1 LRNVTDKLATLPFA
15 YFALLA
21 FWTVLIAE
29 IVGDKS
35 IYTVG
40 SLALR
45 FRPLL
50 VFGGITLAFAGK
62 MFVAVLLGRVLVLLS
77 PQRAAVLSACAFFLS
92 ATLIWFGEK
101 DETPRRTVSN
111 TSSLQAAFVCF
122 ATLFF
127 TEWGDPGQIAAAA
140 LALKSHW
147 LLATWLGGTLA
158 MMTKGTLAMTLGVK
172 LRDRIPRR
180 TLRTVACT
188 SCCVLGVLALGGA
201 AFH

>member
-1 LRNVTDKLATLPFA
+1 MQDKLASLPFI

-21 FWTVLIAE
+21 YWTVLIAE
-29 IVGDKS
+29 MLGDKS

-45 FRPLL
+45 FRPAL
-50 VFGGITLAFAGK
+50 VFAGTALAFAGK
-62 MFVAVLLGRVLVLLS
+62 MFVAVLLGRVLVLLT
-77 PQRAAVLSACAFFLS
+77 PQRAALLSAGAFFLS

-101 DETPRRTVSN
+101 EEPPRSIAAN
-111 TSSLQAAFVCF
+111 TSSLHAAAVCF
-122 ATLFF
+122 AALFF

-140 LALKSHW
+140 LAVKSHW
-147 LLATWLGGTLA
+147 LLATWLGGTVA
-158 MMTKGTLAMTLGVK
+158 MMTKGSLAMVLGVK
-172 LRDRIPRR
+172 LRERIPRR
-180 TLRTVACT
+180 TLRTIACT